1 MEKKFSNRRRRHRII
16 TNNEFMVK
24 KLYFL
29 EGEGVM
35 HVIGNPYILYAKN
48 VREPELKVLKCISY
62 E

>member
-1 MEKKFSNRRRRHRII
+1 MSYYHKNRGHRRPI
-16 TNNEFMVK
+16 TNNEFRVK

-29 EGEGVM
+29 EDDGVM

-48 VREPELKVLKCISY
+48 IKEPDLKVLKCIGY